1 MSAAYLTMSHRELDR
16 SEVMHRLLERRLSQ
30 REAASMLGLSVR
42 QTERLLASY
51 RRDGPA
57 GLISGKRGKPSN
69 RLLPDEQRREALEL
83 VRRYYTDFGPTLA
96 HEKLVEKHGIQ
107 VSVTTLRRWMTEAKL
122 WQSRKQRAGRAQR
135 PRNRRACLGEL
146 VQIDGSDHEWFEDR
160 GPRCVLL
167 VFVDDATSALLELQF
182 VHTESTFTYFE
193 STRRYLHRFGKPVAF
208 YSDKA
213 SVFRVNRED
222 HAGSGLTQFGRA
234 MQDLNVDVICAN
246 TAAAKGRVERAN
258 KTLQDRLVKE
268 LRLRGISTMDE
279 ANAFLPEFMVDYNG
293 RFATPPLSEH
303 NAHRPL
309 LPGERLD
316 DIFQLRN
323 RRKVSKSLT
332 LNYKAQLYVLEPTPE
347 ANAAR
352 GSRVDVFEDN
362 DGTVSLR
369 AHGVEL
375 PANVFQKR
383 GLASVPRQQGAVVPN
398 KHLSAV
404 LTLIREQ
411 QLLET
416 QEKLDKARTYRERTL
431 LRGRLEHAVSS

>member
-1 MSAAYLTMSHRELDR
+1 MSAATLTMSHRELDR

-30 REAASMLGLSVR
+30 RAAASMLGLSVR
-42 QTERLLASY
+42 QTERLLARY
-51 RRDGPA
+51 RREGPA
-57 GLISGKRGKPSN
+57 GLISRKRGKPSN
-69 RLLPDEQRREALEL
+69 RQLPDQQRHEALEL
-83 VRRYYTDFGPTLA
+83 VQRYYSDFGPTLA
-96 HEKLVEKHGIQ
+96 HEKLVEQHGLQ
-107 VSVTTLRRWMTEAKL
+107 MSLSTLRRWMGDDGL
-122 WQSRKQRAGRAQR
+122 WRTRKQRAARAQR
-135 PRNRRACLGEL
+135 PRHRRACVGEL

-160 GPRCVLL
+160 APRCVLL
-167 VFVDDATSALLELQF
+167 VYVDDATSALLELQF

-193 STRRYLHRFGKPVAF
+193 STRRYLQRFGKPVAF

-234 MQDLNVDVICAN
+234 MRDLNVDIICAN

-258 KTLQDRLVKE
+258 QTLQDRLVKE
-268 LRLRGISTMDE
+268 LRLRGISTLEE
-279 ANAFLPEFMVDYNG
+279 ANAFLPEFMVDYNA

-332 LNYKAQLYVLEPTPE
+332 LNYGGQLYVLEPTPE

-352 GSRVDVFEDN
+352 GCRVDVFEAD

-383 GLASVPRQQGAVVPN
+383 GLASAPRQQGAVVPN

-416 QEKLDKARTYRERTL
+416 QGKLAAARTYRAR
-431 LRGRLEHAVSS
+431 RLIKDQLNRALSS